1 MKRLK
6 WLIPLIII
14 LAILFTPIPL
24 RMTDGGSVTYAA
36 ITYQVTDYHRHAEV
50 DGIGG
55 YTEGFRV
62 VILGVEI
69 FEHTEF
75 VPYTK

>member
-6 WLIPLIII
+6 WLIPLIIV
-14 LAILFTPIPL
+14 LAILLIPSPARL
-24 RMTDGGSVTYAA
+24 EDGGSVTYTA
-36 ITYQVTDYHRHAEV
+36 ITYQVTDYHQLAYV
-50 DGIGG
+50 DGSFG

-69 FEHTEF
+69 LEHTEF
-75 VPYTK
+75 VPDTK

>member
-14 LAILFTPIPL
+14 LAILFTPVPL
-24 RMTDGGSVTYAA
+24 RMKDGGSVTYTA
-36 ITYQVTDYHRHAEV
+36 ITYQVTDYHCHAEV

-69 FEHTEF
+69 LERTKF

>member
-14 LAILFTPIPL
+14 LAILFTPVPL
-24 RMTDGGSVTYAA
+24 RMKDGGSVTYTA

-69 FEHTEF
+69 LEHTEF
-75 VPYTK
+75 VPDTK

>member
-6 WLIPLIII
+6 WLLPLIII

-24 RMTDGGSVTYAA
+24 RMKDGGSVTYTA
-36 ITYQVTDYHRHAEV
+36 ITYQVTDFHQIAYV
-50 DGIGG
+50 DGSFGH
-55 YTEGFRV
+55 TEGFRV
-62 VILGVEI
+62 VIFGVEV

>member
-1 MKRLK
+1 MKRSK

-24 RMTDGGSVTYAA
+24 RMKDGGSVTYTAV
-36 ITYQVTDYHRHAEV
+36 TYQVTDYHRHAEV

-55 YTEGFRV
+55 YTEGFRL
-62 VILGVEI
+62 VIFGFEV

>member
-6 WLIPLIII
+6 WLIPLIIV
-14 LAILFTPIPL
+14 LAILLIPIPARL
-24 RMTDGGSVTYAA
+24 EDGGSVTYTA
-36 ITYQVTDYHRHAEV
+36 ITYQVTDFHQIAYV
-50 DGIGG
+50 DGSFGH
-55 YTEGFRV
+55 TEGFRV
-62 VILGVEI
+62 VIFGVEV

>member
-1 MKRLK
+1 MKRVK
-6 WLIPLIII
+6 WLLPLIIV
-14 LAILFTPIPL
+14 LAILLIPIPARL
-24 RMTDGGSVTYAA
+24 EDGGSVTYTA
-36 ITYQVTDYHRHAEV
+36 IAYQVTDYHRHAEV

-62 VILGVEI
+62 VILGVEV

>member
-6 WLIPLIII
+6 WLLPLIIV
-14 LAILFTPIPL
+14 LAILLIPIPARL
-24 RMTDGGSVTYAA
+24 EDGGSVTYTA
-36 ITYQVTDYHRHAEV
+36 IAYQVTDYHRHAEV

-62 VILGVEI
+62 VIFGVEI
-69 FEHTEF
+69 LERTEF
-75 VPYTK
+75 VPDTK